1 MTIPNHP
8 LIASVKPL
16 LKATGAELV
25 APDALIAG
33 DISLVWEGVTIA
45 GVRTI
50 VAWHRPRKFNQ
61 QTNGMEQQ
69 PL

>member
-25 APDALIAG
+25 AADALIAR
-33 DISLVWEGVTIA
+33 DIPLMWEGEAIA
-45 GVRTI
+45 
-50 VAWHRPRKFNQ
+50 
-61 QTNGMEQQ
+61 
-69 PL
+69 